1 MSRIPIWKDDNPAM
15 PERVREAIE
24 YAKSGTGFALNIQ
37 REMANN
43 PKVLK
48 GFSDLVGTFYGAES
62 GAITPAERELA
73 YTTATVVNN
82 CHY

>member
-1 MSRIPIWKDDNPAM
+1 MARIPIWQDDTPDTP
-15 PERVREAIE
+15 PEIAEAIE
-24 YAKSGTGFALNIQ
+24 YAKGGTGFALNIQ

-43 PKVLK
+43 PKILK
-48 GFSDLVGTFYGAES
+48 GFSDLAATFYGEEG
-62 GAITPAERELA
+62 GAITAAERELA

>member
-1 MSRIPIWKDDNPAM
+1 MARIPIWKDDDPAM
-15 PERVREAIE
+15 PEDVREAID
-24 YAKSGTGFALNIQ
+24 YAKGGTGFALNIQ

-43 PKVLK
+43 PAVLK
-48 GFSDLVGTFYGAES
+48 GFSDLASTFYGE
-62 GAITPAERELA
+62 GGGTITPAERELA

>member
-1 MSRIPIWKDDNPAM
+1 MARIPIWKDDDPTM
-15 PERVREAIE
+15 PGDVREAIE
-24 YAKSGTGFALNIQ
+24 YAKGGTGFALNIQ

-43 PKVLK
+43 PAVLK
-48 GFSDLVGTFYGAES
+48 GFSDLASTFYGADGGS
-62 GAITPAERELA
+62 ITPAERELA

>member
-1 MSRIPIWKDDNPAM
+1 MARIPIWKDDDPAM
-15 PERVREAIE
+15 PEEVREAID
-24 YAKSGTGFALNIQ
+24 YAKGGTGFALNIQ

-43 PKVLK
+43 PAVLK
-48 GFSDLVGTFYGAES
+48 GFSDLVGAFYGEQ
-62 GAITPAERELA
+62 GGTITPAERELA

>member
-1 MSRIPIWKDDNPAM
+1 MARITIWQDDTPDTP
-15 PERVREAIE
+15 PEITDAIE
-24 YAKSGTGFALNIQ
+24 HAAASTGFALNIQ

-43 PKVLK
+43 PVVLK
-48 GFSDLVGTFYGAES
+48 GFSEFTGAFYGE
-62 GAITPAERELA
+62 GAGTITGAERELA

>member
-1 MSRIPIWKDDNPAM
+1 MARIPIWQDDTPDTP
-15 PERVREAIE
+15 PEVTEAID
-24 YAKSGTGFALNIQ
+24 YAAASAGFALNIQ

-43 PKVLK
+43 PTVLK
-48 GFSDLVGTFYGAES
+48 GFSDFTGAFYAEGAGTV
-62 GAITPAERELA
+62 TPAERELA

>member
-1 MSRIPIWKDDNPAM
+1 MARIQIWQDDTPDTSPGIAD
-15 PERVREAIE
+15 AIE
-24 YAKSGTGFALNIQ
+24 YAKGGTGFALNIQ

-48 GFSDLVGTFYGAES
+48 GFSDLAGAFYGEEGGS
-62 GAITPAERELA
+62 ITAAERELA